1 MGLIKQILVPSD
13 FSETSERALEFAMKL
28 AHDTDAT
35 LHLLNVDDDPVLN
48 SPTTSEQFRDK
59 YEDKL
64 ATILASLLDDDSRQE
79 LTPTYSIRRGDAAV
93 EIVNSERKWNRPHR
107 YGRKRAVSHRRY
119 PVGKRCLQGPSFGNL
134 SCRSHPFPQIVNR
147 RDTGLPAQ

>member
-1 MGLIKQILVPSD
+1 VGLIKQILVPSD

-93 EIVNSERKWNRPHR
+93 EIVNYANENGIDLIVMGGK
-107 YGRKRAVSHRRY
+107 GRSAIADILLGSVASKVLHSATC
-119 PVGKRCLQGPSFGNL
+119 PVV
-134 SCRSHPFPQIVNR
+134 HIPFPKS
-147 RDTGLPAQ
+147 

>member
-1 MGLIKQILVPSD
+1 
-13 FSETSERALEFAMKL
+13 MKL
-28 AHDTDAT
+28 AHDTQAT

-64 ATILASLLDDDSRQE
+64 ATILASLLDDDSRHE

-93 EIVNSERKWNRPHR
+93 EIVNYANENEIDLIVMGGK
-107 YGRKRAVSHRRY
+107 GRSAIADILLGSVASKVLHTATC
-119 PVGKRCLQGPSFGNL
+119 PVV
-134 SCRSHPFPQIVNR
+134 HIPFPKS
-147 RDTGLPAQ
+147 